1 MSNTYYLQKRS
12 HLDLLRADTWRIES
26 GVVRATSWLE
36 DGVTTLG
43 FWGAG
48 DIVKGGLFRQEN
60 YQLECLTPVTASP
73 VLAENCP
80 DLVLLA
86 QIHQLQELL
95 IIRSCRRIEEMLLK
109 LLTWLG
115 GRFGEAGETGVII
128 KTFLTH
134 QDLAE
139 TLNTTRVTITRSLK
153 QLERQGTIRHLD
165 RHRLFIDRSAYSS
178 IDSAPQKLVE
188 NFTKFTSHSSIIPR
202 VGLAD
207 PMSNRPLSI
216 SYR

>member
-12 HLDLLRADTWRIES
+12 HLNLLRADVWRIES

-36 DGVTTLG
+36 DGTTTLG

-48 DIVKGGLFRQEN
+48 DVVGNVILRQEN
-60 YQLECLTPVTASP
+60 YQLECLTSVTASP
-73 VLAENCP
+73 LLVENCP
-80 DLVLLA
+80 NLVMLA
-86 QIHQLQELL
+86 HIHQLQELL
-95 IIRSCRRIEEMLLK
+95 IIRSCKRIEEMLLK

-115 GRFGEAGETGVII
+115 GRFGEAGETGVIF

-139 TLNTTRVTITRSLK
+139 TLNTTRVTITRSMK
-153 QLERQGTIRHLD
+153 QLERQGTIRHLAN
-165 RHRLFIDRSAYSS
+165 RQLFIARSAYSS
-178 IDSAPQKLVE
+178 SDPAPQKLVE
-188 NFTKFTSHSSIIPR
+188 NLTTFTSHSSIIPL
-202 VGLAD
+202 VGVAASR
-207 PMSNRPLSI
+207 SNRPLSV